1 MTELFS
7 ASARDWFR
15 ARVGEPTAVQRE
27 GWPHIAAGE
36 NVLISAPTGTGKTLT
51 AFLLFL
57 DRLKA
62 EAAQGTLADEVRV
75 LYVSPLKSLAGDI
88 RENLQRPNE
97 GIPGPVLRTGL
108 RTGDTTPAD
117 RAKMLR
123 KPPHILLTT
132 PESLYLL
139 LTAPRSR
146 AMLRAVQAVIVD
158 ELHALIGSK
167 RGAHLML
174 SLARLDDL
182 CGRRVQRIGLS
193 ATIRPLERAAQFLA
207 HPAPCAVVA
216 PALRKEADI
225 LVTSPLPD
233 LRLVQGTVWTDLC
246 RRTYELCQG
255 ARTVLAF
262 VEGRQQAERLAHGV
276 NQLAGAGFA
285 RTHHGCVSR
294 EQRLEAE
301 QQLREGKLRL
311 LCATS
316 SMELG
321 IDVGQVDLVVQIGC
335 PRTVSGALQRMG
347 RAGHRPGAV
356 SVMRVFCKTA
366 ADALACGL
374 TARAAQEGEIE
385 PAEPPENCLDVLAQH
400 LVSMAVQDE
409 YTVDDALRI
418 LHGCWTYRD
427 AAREDVC
434 ACLKMLAGDYE
445 HEQDR
450 PVRPRVLYDRL
461 HGRVRGDAYTS
472 MLAYSASGT
481 IPDRGWYQAVL
492 PDGTRLG
499 ELDEEFVYEARV
511 GDKFL
516 LGAFAWKIV
525 EIGRDRVVVA
535 QTSAEGAQ
543 PPFWRGDG
551 TGRAYPVALRFGSYL
566 ERVERAAGAGGL
578 GPALRSL
585 GMDADAAANAA
596 RHVRAQIEATGALP
610 THRRIVCE
618 HFSDEMGK
626 HQLMVHSI
634 FGRRVNFALSLLCR
648 RAAERLTGQDVLA
661 FEDDD
666 GFLLY
671 AVGGEALP
679 EGLLQGLD
687 ARGAAER
694 VCALLPGTPL
704 FSMNFRYA
712 CACALMMGVRGGRR
726 QPLWVQRMRGEE
738 QLSALAQQA
747 EHPLIREALR
757 ACERDNLDL
766 DALRDVLAG
775 IASGAIEVQEMHA
788 AAPSPMALPMRRAV
802 EAKLLYEYDN
812 VPSAAV
818 RTAERAVQA
827 LGGQDGVEPDE
838 AALAAQYARRRL
850 PENPDQ
856 LHSLLLAEGDL
867 APGELDVPE
876 EWLRRLQ
883 DQGRACY
890 VAPGL
895 WIAAESEALYAA
907 VRAGDPDA
915 LCRAA
920 RRCLRYRG
928 EQDAQRLAQRYGVP
942 EEAAGRALES
952 LRSQGIALL
961 HGEGYAHR
969 EVFSRA
975 QQETLRMRRAAVE
988 TVPGERFAAL
998 LAASLRTAGSQEAQ
1012 LRAALDGLLGQF
1024 HPLAAWEGSLLPA
1037 RVANYRPALL
1047 DGLLAAGEYSWTLR
1061 GGEAA
1066 FFRAQDV
1073 DWDAEPE
1080 APEGFAP
1087 AEDESRLLDAL
1098 RRRGASFSSALS
1110 ALLGGRSA
1118 LEPLLRLAQAGLV
1131 RADSFAPLRALP
1143 EVLQPGRAPGKRL
1156 ARLRSGA
1163 LSAGRWELA
1172 RPERALS
1179 ADERLERAFSACPI
1193 LSRETVTGL
1202 PWAEAADLLRHW
1214 EYTGRARRGYFVQ
1227 GLSGMQFVRAQDC
1240 ARVRHALDHPGAAA
1254 LWLPAQDPG
1263 QAYGRAL
1270 AHAAGRE
1277 FTRAA
1282 GTAVCLL
1289 EGRAVAVLERQGE
1302 ALRLLEP
1309 ACADEALTALA
1320 RDFAARRILPHLD
1333 RLCIRAY
1340 PEGAASALAR
1350 AGFARLMLDYVLYP

>member
-1 MTELFS
+1 
-7 ASARDWFR
+7 
-15 ARVGEPTAVQRE
+15 
-27 GWPHIAAGE
+27 
-36 NVLISAPTGTGKTLT
+36 
-51 AFLLFL
+51 
-57 DRLKA
+57 
-62 EAAQGTLADEVRV
+62 
-75 LYVSPLKSLAGDI
+75 
-88 RENLQRPNE
+88 
-97 GIPGPVLRTGL
+97 
-108 RTGDTTPAD
+108 
-117 RAKMLR
+117 
-123 KPPHILLTT
+123 
-132 PESLYLL
+132 
-139 LTAPRSR
+139 
-146 AMLRAVQAVIVD
+146 
-158 ELHALIGSK
+158 
-167 RGAHLML
+167 
-174 SLARLDDL
+174 
-182 CGRRVQRIGLS
+182 
-193 ATIRPLERAAQFLA
+193 
-207 HPAPCAVVA
+207 
-216 PALRKEADI
+216 
-225 LVTSPLPD
+225 
-233 LRLVQGTVWTDLC
+233 
-246 RRTYELCQG
+246 
-255 ARTVLAF
+255 
-262 VEGRQQAERLAHGV
+262 
-276 NQLAGAGFA
+276 
-285 RTHHGCVSR
+285 
-294 EQRLEAE
+294 
-301 QQLREGKLRL
+301 
-311 LCATS
+311 
-316 SMELG
+316 
-321 IDVGQVDLVVQIGC
+321 
-335 PRTVSGALQRMG
+335 
-347 RAGHRPGAV
+347 
-356 SVMRVFCKTA
+356 
-366 ADALACGL
+366 
-374 TARAAQEGEIE
+374 
-385 PAEPPENCLDVLAQH
+385 
-400 LVSMAVQDE
+400 
-409 YTVDDALRI
+409 
-418 LHGCWTYRD
+418 
-427 AAREDVC
+427 
-434 ACLKMLAGDYE
+434 
-445 HEQDR
+445 
-450 PVRPRVLYDRL
+450 
-461 HGRVRGDAYTS
+461 
-472 MLAYSASGT
+472 
-481 IPDRGWYQAVL
+481 
-492 PDGTRLG
+492 
-499 ELDEEFVYEARV
+499 
-511 GDKFL
+511 
-516 LGAFAWKIV
+516 
-525 EIGRDRVVVA
+525 
-535 QTSAEGAQ
+535 
-543 PPFWRGDG
+543 
-551 TGRAYPVALRFGSYL
+551 
-566 ERVERAAGAGGL
+566 
-578 GPALRSL
+578 
-585 GMDADAAANAA
+585 
-596 RHVRAQIEATGALP
+596 
-610 THRRIVCE
+610 
-618 HFSDEMGK
+618 MGK

-648 RAAERLTGQDVLA
+648 RAAEHLTGQDVLA

-788 AAPSPMALPMRRAV
+788 AAPSSMALPMRRAV

-818 RTAERAVQA
+818 RTAEQAVQA

-850 PENPDQ
+850 PENPT
-856 LHSLLLAEGDL
+856 SSTACCWRRGTSRPGSWTFPRNGCAACRTRAAPAASRRGCGSRRSPRRSTPPC
-867 APGELDVPE
+867 APGTRTRSAG
-876 EWLRRLQ
+876 RRGAACATGASRTRSASPSATACGGG
-883 DQGRACY
+883 GRARAG
-890 VAPGL
+890 VPAQPGDRPPARGGLRAPG
-895 WIAAESEALYAA
+895 
-907 VRAGDPDA
+907 
-915 LCRAA
+915 
-920 RRCLRYRG
+920 
-928 EQDAQRLAQRYGVP
+928 
-942 EEAAGRALES
+942 
-952 LRSQGIALL
+952 
-961 HGEGYAHR
+961 
-969 EVFSRA
+969 VFSRA
-975 QQETLRMRRAAVE
+975 QQETLRLRRAAVA

-1080 APEGFAP
+1080 APAGFAP

-1110 ALLGGRSA
+1110 ALLGGGSA

-1143 EVLQPGRAPGKRL
+1143 EVLQAGRAPGKRL

-1227 GLSGMQFVRAQDC
+1227 GLSGMQFVRAQDY

-1320 RDFAARRILPHLD
+1320 RDFAAHRIFPHLD